1 MKKKHIIILSV
12 AVVLTISYLFVF
24 TGTKKLPPSKFLEN
38 YDPYFNML
46 HMPLTKYKKGF
57 FSHTFYSQTTIENQK
72 CDLRFKIDYINNTVT
87 FENIEKLNERIKL
100 INKKI
105 AKPLIDK
112 NYSYLMIN
120 SESYFDDIE
129 NKTINLRL
137 IGRNDKYYQLIITIS
152 DQDLKLTL

>member
-1 MKKKHIIILSV
+1 MKKKYIVISV

-24 TGTKKLPPSKFLEN
+24 TGTKELPPSKVIEN

-57 FSHTFYSQTTIENQK
+57 FSHTFFSQATIGNEK
-72 CDLRFKIDYINNTVT
+72 YDLRFKIDYLNNTVT

-105 AKPLIDK
+105 AKPFLDK
-112 NYSYLMIN
+112 EYSYLMVN

-129 NKTINLRL
+129 NKTVNLRL